1 MTDATAGLSEVRGH
15 HAHIYYEAAQ
25 LLLAEKPGKTL
36 AADFPVVL
44 GRFSGEPVGPHP
56 GLAVPRRS
64 SSRTPSRSVVPWLML
79 DREGLDV
86 LVHRTTDDMVD
97 DRTVYAF

>member
-1 MTDATAGLSEVRGH
+1 MTDATAGSPQARGY

-25 LLLAEKPGKTL
+25 LPLGEKPGKTL
-36 AADFPVVL
+36 AADFPVEP
-44 GRFSGEPVGPHP
+44 GRFSGEPVGLHP
-56 GLAVPRRS
+56 VSQFQVIFKPDAFQ
-64 SSRTPSRSVVPWLML
+64 SVVPWLML
-79 DREGLDV
+79 NREGLDV